1 LSCAIKHSRRL
12 RISPVSWLGGTTGS
26 RPSRNGAHPSEPLAA
41 VVGNLISALQSRG
54 GDGLLVKEKIR
65 LTNRLPER
73 EIRGDCGGAR
83 PTMDD
88 MCCRGSCTAALSC
101 TELQNPYRQIFV
113 AKSLLLKPCHE
124 PVIAKSCSKIFICLL
139 DQPPRSHAACPTAP
153 APR

>member
-41 VVGNLISALQSRG
+41 VVGNPISALQSRG

-101 TELQNPYRQIFV
+101 TELQNPCQIFV
-113 AKSLLLKPCHE
+113 AKALSRNRYCEILYQNLYLP
-124 PVIAKSCSKIFICLL
+124 S
-139 DQPPRSHAACPTAP
+139 RSATTFTRGLPDGPSSTLSGV
-153 APR
+153 